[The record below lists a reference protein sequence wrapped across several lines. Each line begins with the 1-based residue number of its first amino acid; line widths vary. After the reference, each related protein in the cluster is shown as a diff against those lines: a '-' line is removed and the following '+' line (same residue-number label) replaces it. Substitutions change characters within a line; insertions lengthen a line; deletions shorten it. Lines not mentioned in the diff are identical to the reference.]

1 VRRIVALTGPAAMA
15 AGHRRGANSR
25 NGPTNAAKLSDDL
38 LQTEFDDIIKLS
50 EELTLS
56 AVRRVRLHW
65 RIETLRDRV
74 KSLRKSAQSA
84 ARGTVVEQARAL
96 VERANGKIIVEQISG
111 GDKDSLLA
119 AMDVVKAKRPD
130 AAAMLVS
137 TNEVESKV
145 FIVAAVP
152 KSFIELAEAGDWVKQ
167 AAAACGGSGGGRP
180 DLAQAGAKSRQK
192 SATQSP
198 QRDRSRNRKS
208 VRRNG
213 SPRIYL

>member
-1 VRRIVALTGPAAMA
+1 SIGVPVRELMTDPGSSAWRKFSIEFCGGTHLSATDEAKHFILISEQALSAGVRRIVALTGPAAMA
-15 AGHRRGANSR
+15 ADIAGRELEERAANAGR
-25 NGPTNAAKLSDDL
+25 LSDDL
-38 LQTEFDDIIKLS
+38 LQTEFDEIVKLS

-65 RIETLRDRV
+65 RIETLRERR

-84 ARGTVVEQARAL
+84 ARGMVGEEARAL
-96 VERANGKIIVEQISG
+96 GERVNGKIIVEQIAG

-119 AMDVVKAKRPD
+119 AMDVVKARRPD

-152 KSFIELAEAGDWVKQ
+152 KSFIELG
-167 AAAACGGSGGGRP
+167 
-180 DLAQAGAKSRQK
+180 L
-192 SATQSP
+192 
-198 QRDRSRNRKS
+198 
-208 VRRNG
+208 
-213 SPRIYL
+213 